1 MNGHKRNAWYAWSC
15 LLQTYCHLLLSSCRH
30 SHNTRVHRP
39 HCKLLAFTQMYTGFT
54 QHKGTHKGTRASLQT
69 AVSHTANAGDLW
81 CNQFSFNEC
90 TEWLEGFL
98 HPGLEFACEVDWSLE
113 TSYLSL
119 SCPFLCLFFKGNV
132 SHEEM
137 ARTFNCG
144 IGGVLIV
151 SKTHTQEVVDRL
163 TKAGEKASVIGVV
176 EKRTGIVVW
185 GNQHQFWCNLCSEW
199 YVS

>member
-1 MNGHKRNAWYAWSC
+1 MHRVVGGFPTPRFGVC
-15 LLQTYCHLLLSSCRH
+15 L
-30 SHNTRVHRP
+30 
-39 HCKLLAFTQMYTGFT
+39 
-54 QHKGTHKGTRASLQT
+54 
-69 AVSHTANAGDLW
+69 
-81 CNQFSFNEC
+81 
-90 TEWLEGFL
+90 
-98 HPGLEFACEVDWSLE
+98 EVDWSLE

-176 EKRTGIVVW
+176 EKRTGILV
-185 GNQHQFWCNLCSEW
+185 
-199 YVS
+199 